1 MMDLTLFKEV
11 KATTNKIALSTVLD
25 NQADVKIVNFVWDE
39 TQPDTLFFS
48 SVKTSEAI
56 ASYDQHPD
64 VALITIP
71 NDGTPGNPFLRAR
84 HVQIKRSTKTMT
96 ELLPLYLKTVPHYQQ
111 VWDAIGP
118 TLVVFELKL
127 GDVKVDPGLG
137 RSKEILQFQA

>member
-1 MMDLTLFKEV
+1 MDLTLFKEV
-11 KATTNKIALSTVLD
+11 KATTNKIALSTALD

-39 TQPDTLFFS
+39 QQPDTLFFS

-56 ASYDQHPD
+56 ASYDQQPD

-84 HVQIKRSTKTMT
+84 HVKLTRSTRTMDD
-96 ELLPLYLKTVPHYQQ
+96 LLPLYLKTVPHYQQ
-111 VWDAIGP
+111 VWDAIGS

-137 RSKEILQFQA
+137 RSKEILQFNA